1 VGTKANFGVSDGT
14 GSIAMTPGAGPSVN
28 LPGVSTSS
36 SDVQVS
42 VSPQQLPTGSGSF
55 VSVIGRQ
62 VAGVGTYRTVVNL
75 RSNGAVSLTIVRVDG
90 AGQVTVVPAAFVSG
104 LTYAAGDKLN
114 LRMQATGTSPTV
126 LRAKVW
132 KDGQAEPGWQLSGSD
147 GAGAM
152 QAAGSIGFISLL
164 ASSATA
170 GITNQFDNL
179 RVFDITGVS
188 P

>member
-1 VGTKANFGVSDGT
+1 VPKL
-14 GSIAMTPGAGPSVN
+14 SIAMPTPGAGPSVN

-42 VSPQQLPTGSGSF
+42 VAPQQVPTGSGSF

-62 VAGVGTYRTVVNL
+62 VASVGTYRAVVNL
-75 RSNGAVSLTIVRVDG
+75 RSNGAVSMTIVRVDG
-90 AGQVTVVPAAFVSG
+90 AGQATVVPAAMVSG

-114 LRMQATGTSPTV
+114 IRMQATGTSPTV

-164 ASSATA
+164 AASATT
-170 GITNQFDNL
+170 GVTNRFDNL